1 MLTLTGIFSQSF
13 GGTCTIRGYAKYTDI
28 VNASYPH
35 PDYQRPEDEKHIE
48 DISKFIVSGT
58 NSFTPEVVLAYTAE
72 YDYYADGASS
82 EVDAVSDIRNGKGF
96 ISNKNNVSFKKV
108 RAIPD
113 GFLYEI
119 IVPDKIDTHVFRRVD
134 GNHRLRAFEKLI
146 NEGQAKE
153 YYLIPFCIIIFQD
166 DRSLKDEKIIF
177 HNINSK
183 AIPIKSEQLLN
194 NVIIKKNNELD
205 FSDEELRVDFGR
217 EYLFARKLI
226 HEYPLIIRKLKSV
239 VWIKNNLLSVLIDLI
254 RYADTKKP
262 IDDALA
268 ESAFA
273 MGLNSALSNAD
284 VISDQENA
292 PSSGILYL
300 LTSVCYEQE
309 LANAVGN
316 RELEAYRDRLLAW
329 SKKYKIAEAQNDSVE
344 TAAINADCIKDIFE
358 RYVNSE
364 DQTIFLSRCF
374 NETYDENEHAIQRVI
389 DGINREKKTS
399 LKLIRVDKHTEGE
412 TGQISDRVFKGIADA
427 GLVIADLS
435 SGRPNI
441 PHEIGYAMGLK
452 KSLILIHNGTDEQAE
467 EHTPSNIKMYEQIRF
482 NGNYHYLEEEL
493 KKHLIDYYKF

>member
-1 MLTLTGIFSQSF
+1 MITLTGIFSQSF

-28 VNASYPH
+28 VKVSYPH
-35 PDYQRPEDEKHIE
+35 PDYQRPEDDQHIE
-48 DISKFIVSGT
+48 EITKFIISGT

-82 EVDAVSDIRNGKGF
+82 DVDAVADIKSGKGF
-96 ISNKNNVSFKKV
+96 TSNVNNVAFKKTKAV
-108 RAIPD
+108 PE

-119 IVPDKIDTHVFRRVD
+119 RVPDIKRILRRVD
-134 GNHRLRAFEKLI
+134 GNHRLCAFEKLI
-146 NEGQAKE
+146 AEGQAKE
-153 YYLIPFCIIIFQD
+153 YYLIPFCLIIFQD

-194 NVIIKKNNELD
+194 HVIVEKHDGLD
-205 FSDEELRVDFGR
+205 FNDEELRVDFGN
-217 EYLFARKLI
+217 EYLFARYLI
-226 HEYPLIIRKLKSV
+226 KNQPLMIRKLKRITWV
-239 VWIKNNLLSVLIDLI
+239 KHNMLSVLVDLI
-254 RYADTKKP
+254 RYVDTKIP
-262 IDDALA
+262 ICNHIF
-268 ESAFA
+268 EGAFVL
-273 MGLNSALSNAD
+273 GLNSALSHAER
-284 VISDQENA
+284 VGENELSI
-292 PSSGILYL
+292 SSGLLYL
-300 LTSVCYEQE
+300 LTLICYEKELDETATSQE
-309 LANAVGN
+309 K
-316 RELEAYRDRLLAW
+316 EDYRDRLITW

-344 TAAINADCIKDIFE
+344 TSAINADCIKDIFD

-364 DQTIFLSRCF
+364 DQTIFMSRCF
-374 NETYDENEHAIQRVI
+374 NSAYDENEHAIRRVI
-389 DGINREKKTS
+389 DAINREKKTS
-399 LKLIRVDKHTEGE
+399 LKLTRVDIHTEGE

-467 EHTPSNIKMYEQIRF
+467 EHTPSNIKMFEQIRF